1 MEQIIS
7 HWLINWH
14 FFLYKIVKAYTL
26 FSMRFKNISANSYI
40 VNTILQNMRIIKNLF
55 FTQVNIRSPLSNF
68 SINLLMLIVLKLL
81 QIFTDISDKIYL
93 SVSVIISCRISVKSD
108 PVKSSQRLY
117 LFTNQYTCILIYI
130 YN

>member
-1 MEQIIS
+1 
-7 HWLINWH
+7 
-14 FFLYKIVKAYTL
+14 
-26 FSMRFKNISANSYI
+26 
-40 VNTILQNMRIIKNLF
+40 
-55 FTQVNIRSPLSNF
+55 
-68 SINLLMLIVLKLL
+68 MLIVLKLL

-130 YN
+130 